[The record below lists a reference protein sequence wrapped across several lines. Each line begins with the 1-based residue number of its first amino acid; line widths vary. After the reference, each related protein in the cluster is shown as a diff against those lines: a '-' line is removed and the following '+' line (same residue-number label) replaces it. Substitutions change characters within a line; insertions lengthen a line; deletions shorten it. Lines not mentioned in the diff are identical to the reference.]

1 MTRKNKNKLNKLELG
16 IILILSISLF
26 LCLKQ
31 TYYKKVVGQII
42 YCQGNS
48 LMVQQKGENNDCVYT
63 VIVKDPQNYSE
74 GDVCTLRIK
83 KGEWQKYDKII
94 SIKPLK

>member
-48 LMVQQKGENNDCVYT
+48 LMVQQKGE
-63 VIVKDPQNYSE
+63 
-74 GDVCTLRIK
+74 
-83 KGEWQKYDKII
+83 WQKYDKII